1 MSYALLPFVMVPQQH
16 IMLIERFGKYV
27 RPLQPGINLKV
38 PFVELVAYH
47 HSLKEQVL
55 DVDSQTAI
63 TKDNVKV
70 KIDGVLYYKIT
81 DAIKASYEVAQPLQ
95 ALSLLAQTSMRS
107 EIGKLDLDRTFEER
121 ESLNANI
128 KSALNEASSK
138 WGINCM
144 RYEIK
149 DIKPPDQIKRSM
161 ELQAE
166 SERIKRSKIL
176 NSEGERDAQINE
188 ALGQKQASILQGQGK
203 AQQYLQEARGIVE
216 SLQNIS
222 QALGDDGRGMDALRF
237 RLSESYMQALNLILR
252 STKVLMI
259 PQGSNSSGNTLN
271 SQNVATALTLYKS
284 IMGPAH

>member
-1 MSYALLPFVMVPQQH
+1 
-16 IMLIERFGKYV
+16 
-27 RPLQPGINLKV
+27 
-38 PFVELVAYH
+38 
-47 HSLKEQVL
+47 
-55 DVDSQTAI
+55 
-63 TKDNVKV
+63 
-70 KIDGVLYYKIT
+70 
-81 DAIKASYEVAQPLQ
+81 
-95 ALSLLAQTSMRS
+95 MRS

-188 ALGQKQASILQGQGK
+188 ALGQKQASIL
-203 AQQYLQEARGIVE
+203 
-216 SLQNIS
+216 
-222 QALGDDGRGMDALRF
+222 
-237 RLSESYMQALNLILR
+237 
-252 STKVLMI
+252 
-259 PQGSNSSGNTLN
+259 
-271 SQNVATALTLYKS
+271 
-284 IMGPAH
+284 